1 MILAGAYWYGGNAPG
16 TKGFG
21 KPESRHLQSQ
31 EQSSSSGQEDNTEEY
46 ADADGQEPVDGEQT
60 DTAGQKTDTGD
71 ITGKENENGE
81 YLDAAGQEMPDNTG
95 ESSNQNRNDSSRDN
109 NDGLTGNQDAQ
120 NLTSEQEPGT
130 DTQAASGNSTK
141 EPTTGTDA
149 ESGKKPDETDNP
161 ATENQK
167 PQDGENTNS
176 TDTGNSGKDNTDG
189 TKTETPTEVPTEA
202 PVETTY
208 TCTISI
214 NCSNIL
220 NNWDLF
226 DKSKSSCVPS
236 GGWILKETQ
245 VEFKK
250 GDTVFDVLKD
260 ITKKRGI
267 QLEYSFTA
275 LYGSYYIEGINN
287 LYEFDCGELSGWEY
301 CVNGKFPAFG
311 CSKYVLQD
319 GDKIEWK
326 YTCDLGADVGNPYY
340 K

>member
-21 KPESRHLQSQ
+21 RPESRLQSQ
-31 EQSSSSGQEDNTEEY
+31 EQSSSSGQEDSTDSAGGEGGSE
-46 ADADGQEPVDGEQT
+46 EQT
-60 DTAGQKTDTGD
+60 DATGQKIDTGD
-71 ITGKENENGE
+71 ITGKGNESGE
-81 YLDAAGQEMPDNTG
+81 YPDAAGQEMPDKTG
-95 ESSNQNRNDSSRDN
+95 ESSTRTEDNSRDN
-109 NDGLTGNQDAQ
+109 NNGLTGNQDAQ
-120 NLTSEQEPGT
+120 DLTSEQEPGT
-130 DTQAASGNSTK
+130 DTQAASGNSTE

-149 ESGKKPDETDNP
+149 ENGKKPDETDNP

-167 PQDGENTNS
+167 PQDGENTNN

-189 TKTETPTEVPTEA
+189 TKIEGPTETPTEA

>member
-31 EQSSSSGQEDNTEEY
+31 EQSSSSGQEDSTEEY

-60 DTAGQKTDTGD
+60 DAAGQKTDTGA

-81 YLDAAGQEMPDNTG
+81 YPDAAGQEMPDKTG
-95 ESSNQNRNDSSRDN
+95 ESSAQNRNDSGDN

-120 NLTSEQEPGT
+120 DLPAEQEPGT

-149 ESGKKPDETDNP
+149 ENGKKPDETDNP

-167 PQDGENTNS
+167 PQDGENTNNP
-176 TDTGNSGKDNTDG
+176 DTGNSGKDNTDG
-189 TKTETPTEVPTEA
+189 TKTEIPTEVPTEA

-301 CVNGKFPAFG
+301 CVNGKFPSFG